1 MSLCNYCSP
10 ILKELDMKKVILTLP
25 LLATLTACGTPSVEE
40 LSTDQVLLEETIVK
54 CQEMKADAMDS
65 ELCKNASEAAII
77 FATKSAKEAMD
88 ALSNG

>member
-1 MSLCNYCSP
+1 
-10 ILKELDMKKVILTLP
+10 
-25 LLATLTACGTPSVEE
+25 VEE